1 MKVFYS
7 AIFRRDKEDPKWWNV
22 SIPDVWGAVTCG
34 DSFENAKYMAKDL
47 LKTIY
52 RLAPEQLGFPTTL
65 EEIKKYFPEDIV
77 EVVEVEI
84 DDNPAFTALTKS
96 NRENPITFDFDS
108 KRYKFY
114 GSLFDFRTSRIFLL
128 NSDNSIKE
136 EIMDN
141 DQKYKLLKIARSI
154 QWERMISN
162 G

>member
-65 EEIKKYFPEDIV
+65 EEIQSRLILTRRDISFMALFLISEHPGYFC
-77 EVVEVEI
+77 
-84 DDNPAFTALTKS
+84 
-96 NRENPITFDFDS
+96 
-108 KRYKFY
+108 
-114 GSLFDFRTSRIFLL
+114 
-128 NSDNSIKE
+128 
-136 EIMDN
+136 
-141 DQKYKLLKIARSI
+141 
-154 QWERMISN
+154 
-162 G
+162 